1 MFKRTLIIL
10 LLLLAG
16 SMLLTAFFTASATT
30 NATNQ
35 STIVE
40 YPVPTLTGGPQ
51 SIAIQAPGHVWFTLP
66 QENAIGE
73 LVVTSTVDYTFYIHP
88 VPTSAGEPY
97 DLVYDGR
104 FIWFTERA
112 GNKLG
117 QLDTITKIITE
128 TLLTP
133 VDSMPTS
140 IDVAPN
146 GHIWLT
152 KPGAST
158 GNISRYNPTTA
169 TFQNYTYSKVG
180 TPTAVPH
187 EITVVNDNVI
197 GFTVPTINII
207 VELDLVPTTKFS
219 EIPVNDIGSPS
230 SFPPGG
236 ITNDGQNLWISA
248 PTKNW
253 LGIYSTG
260 TLGNFLW
267 LNAPSSAAKPTTIHY
282 KPDGSLRQ
290 IWYVGTTSNHMG
302 NIIVNT
308 QGKKVSSLD
317 FILPQANSLPTDI
330 AVDDN
335 NHAWIAE
342 SGNNKIAEWRPP
354 YTIPVYLPLI
364 TK

>member
-128 TLLTP
+128 PLLTP

-169 TFQNYTYSKVG
+169 TFQNYAYSKVG

-187 EITVVNDNVI
+187 GITVVNDNVI

-207 VELDLVPTTKFS
+207 VELDLVP
-219 EIPVNDIGSPS
+219 P
-230 SFPPGG
+230 
-236 ITNDGQNLWISA
+236 QNLAKSLLMILAVLLHSHLEA
-248 PTKNW
+248 LQMMDKTYGFQLPLKTG
-253 LGIYSTG
+253 LAYIPPG

-302 NIIVNT
+302 
-308 QGKKVSSLD
+308 
-317 FILPQANSLPTDI
+317 ILS
-330 AVDDN
+330 
-335 NHAWIAE
+335 
-342 SGNNKIAEWRPP
+342 
-354 YTIPVYLPLI
+354 
-364 TK
+364 

>member
-1 MFKRTLIIL
+1 MFKRSLIIL
-10 LLLLAG
+10 LLLLTVIV
-16 SMLLTAFFTASATT
+16 LLSAFFTASATT
-30 NATNQ
+30 TITSE
-35 STIVE
+35 STIIE
-40 YPVPTLTGGPQ
+40 YPIPTSLGGPQ

-73 LVVTSTVDYTFYIHP
+73 LVVTSTVDFTFYIHP
-88 VPTSAGEPY
+88 VPTVASEPY

-117 QLDTITKIITE
+117 QLDTITKVMTE
-128 TLLTP
+128 TVLTP
-133 VDSMPTS
+133 AGSMPTS

-146 GHIWLT
+146 GNIWIT
-152 KPGAST
+152 KPGTST
-158 GNISRYNPTTA
+158 GNISRIDPMTLVP
-169 TFQNYTYSKVG
+169 QNYTYSNAT
-180 TPTAVPH
+180 TPSATPQDITAL
-187 EITVVNDNVI
+187 NNNLI
-197 GFTVPTINII
+197 GFTVPSINLL
-207 VELDLVPTTKFS
+207 VELDLDPFTKFS
-219 EIPVNDIGSPS
+219 EIPVNDIGVP

-236 ITNDGQNLWISA
+236 ITNDGQDIWISA

-253 LGIYSTG
+253 IGLYSTG

-267 LNAPSSAAKPTTIHY
+267 LNAPSSEAKPTTIHY
-282 KPDGSLRQ
+282 KSDGSLRQ

-302 NIIVNT
+302 NIVVNEN
-308 QGKKVSSLD
+308 GKKVSNLD

-335 NHAWIAE
+335 AHAWIAE
-342 SGNNKIAEWRPP
+342 SGSNIIAEWRPP
-354 YTIPVYLPLI
+354 YTVPVYLPFI